1 MSFGSSRSKRLR
13 EEGESVVGTKKA
25 LGANAGL
32 EGPSSS
38 DRRSSSASAPGRE
51 RTGRPGDDGGALIAS
66 SSVGR
71 SVNDRIEGEEGELSF
86 MSSSSIGGRCGID
99 GELGC

>member
-1 MSFGSSRSKRLR
+1 M
-13 EEGESVVGTKKA
+13 GESVAGTKKE

-32 EGPSSS
+32 VGPSSS
-38 DRRSSSASAPGRE
+38 DRRSSSVSAPGRE
-51 RTGRPGDDGGALIAS
+51 RTGRPGDDGETLIAS
-66 SSVGR
+66 SSAGR

-86 MSSSSIGGRCGID
+86 MSSSSIEGRSGID